1 MLPAKAHNVFNG
13 PDPGVDPAR
22 PQAMEHSEREH
33 TMSQSDAPAAQ
44 ALYVV
49 TGAGPVGWT
58 VAEQL
63 AAAGHRVRVLTRS
76 GTGPA
81 HPRIEKEAVDA
92 SDPAQLGGLFRGA
105 KAVFHCIHGSKYSAK
120 AWAAELPRAEAAVL
134 AAAGEAGAV
143 VVFPESLYSYSEP
156 DRPMTEEGPR
166 EARGGKRGIRTE
178 LLKARAA
185 SATDTVSVAASDFF
199 GPRVRNAH
207 AGERLVKPVLAG
219 KSVMVI
225 GSTGLPHS
233 FTYVPDLAAAMVRA
247 AQDPALW
254 NRVWHAPTGP
264 ALSQRKIAEAFAA
277 AAGARTPRM
286 AAVPGWVLR
295 TMGML
300 SPGARELAETLY
312 QFERPFVLDS
322 HASEAAL
329 GLRPTPL
336 KEAAAATVAWW
347 GDQAR

>member
-1 MLPAKAHNVFNG
+1 MSPSETPA
-13 PDPGVDPAR
+13 
-22 PQAMEHSEREH
+22 
-33 TMSQSDAPAAQ
+33 APAP

-63 AAAGHRVRVLTRS
+63 AASGHRVRVLTRS
-76 GTGPA
+76 GSGPD
-81 HPRIEKEAVDA
+81 HPRVDRGAVDV

-105 KAVFHCIHGSKYSAK
+105 KAVFHCIHGSRYSAK
-120 AWAAELPRAEAAVL
+120 TWAEELPRAEATVL

-199 GPRVRNAH
+199 GPRVRTSH
-207 AGERLVKPVLAG
+207 AGERMVKPVLAG
-219 KSVMVI
+219 KSLMVI
-225 GSTGLPHS
+225 GNPGLPHS
-233 FTYVPDLAAAMVRA
+233 FTYVPDLAAAMIRA
-247 AQDPALW
+247 AQDPGLW

-264 ALSQRKIAEAFAA
+264 APSQRKIAEAFAA
-277 AAGARTPRM
+277 AAGARTPRV
-286 AAVPGWVLR
+286 AGIPGWVLR
-295 TMGML
+295 TMAVV

-322 HASEAAL
+322 SASEAAL

-336 KEAAAATVAWW
+336 KEAAAATVGWW
-347 GDQAR
+347 GVQEQ